1 MTTGA
6 HFRYQTEDASYH
18 YNLKTTGLTTGTWQL
33 NFRDLRGRRN
43 AQRALRRPLRN
54 RTQKHARSLVAWWVA
69 SGHPPTR

>member
-33 NFRDLRGRRN
+33 NFATSAAG
-43 AQRALRRPLRN
+43 A
-54 RTQKHARSLVAWWVA
+54 TH
-69 SGHPPTR
+69 SGHFDVR